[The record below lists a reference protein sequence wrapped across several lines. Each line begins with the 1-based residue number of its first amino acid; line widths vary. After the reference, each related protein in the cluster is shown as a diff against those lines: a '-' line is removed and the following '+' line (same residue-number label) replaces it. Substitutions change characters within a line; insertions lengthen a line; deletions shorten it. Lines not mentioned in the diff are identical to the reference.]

1 MFIRSLYIFV
11 IGVLMVACSQQEQE
25 KREGDGRPGMPQ
37 TAARC
42 LEEAEAALASD
53 SIRQGET
60 LLRKT
65 IQLSEATED
74 WHTNYIAYQ
83 RLAEALSQSNPEEAL
98 RLMKKALTVYEQH
111 PDNERNY
118 VILLDYAGTYAAQV
132 AFTSE
137 EPSTSEAAEP
147 GSESPQTGSYDEALD
162 FIHRAYDIAEDR
174 QMTDLMCQ
182 TLTSLANIAW
192 AKEDYHQAIDYARR
206 ALAKE
211 GAEDAEGTGG
221 TGAGTLQVL
230 ARSYLS
236 LDMLDSAE
244 TVYRQIEPGDDVHL
258 SYIVQSNLVKIALRR
273 LGATEVEDSV
283 DEAFNQIE
291 DIYFKALEQKDQYY
305 QATLQQEME
314 NQQLEYRSQLYAR
327 TLLTFIIASLVILLA
342 VVLALRYRIR
352 MLHQQRAYEQSRLEN
367 ELLVQE
373 QEKRRLQEE
382 AEHQKTLLHQA
393 NEVVTFLQGFIL
405 ERTEVLKK
413 LNQSGDSV
421 IYLSQY
427 EWSEI
432 ERTLNAIDS
441 NRFAHLRE
449 QYPNMQEDD
458 IRLCIL
464 TRLGLSNRTIGNIY
478 CISVSA
484 VQHRK
489 LKLKKEVFGESSP
502 DITLEQILNS
512 K

>member
-1 MFIRSLYIFV
+1 MFIRSLYIFI
-11 IGVLMVACSQQEQE
+11 IGVLMVACSQPQQ
-25 KREGDGRPGMPQ
+25 GADSQ

-42 LEEAEAALASD
+42 LEEAQAAFAND

-65 IQLSEATED
+65 IQLAEASED
-74 WHTNYIAYQ
+74 WHTYYIAYQ

-98 RLMKKALTVYEQH
+98 RLMKKALAIYEQH
-111 PDNERNY
+111 PDDERNY
-118 VILLDYAGTYAAQV
+118 VMLLDYAGTYAAQM
-132 AFTSE
+132 AYTTE
-137 EPSTSEAAEP
+137 
-147 GSESPQTGSYDEALD
+147 GSYDEALD
-162 FIHRAYDIAEDR
+162 FIHRAYDIAEKQ

-192 AKEDYHQAIDYARR
+192 ARDDYRQALDYAHR
-206 ALAKE
+206 ANSSATTELRP
-211 GAEDAEGTGG
+211 
-221 TGAGTLQVL
+221 GTLQVL

-236 LDMLDSAE
+236 LNMLDSAE
-244 TVYRQIEPGDDVHL
+244 TIYRQIDPGSDVHL
-258 SYIVQSNLVKIALRR
+258 AYIVQSSLANIALRR
-273 LGATEVEDSV
+273 MGATQVEDSV
-283 DEAFNQIE
+283 EEAFEQIE
-291 DIYFKALEQKDQYY
+291 GFYYKALEQKDQYY
-305 QATLQQEME
+305 QETLRQEME
-314 NQQLEYRSQLYAR
+314 NQQLEYRSQMYGR
-327 TLLTFIIASLVILLA
+327 TLLIVIIAAVVILLA

-352 MLHQQRAYEQSRLEN
+352 M
-367 ELLVQE
+367 QE
-373 QEKRRLQEE
+373 QEKCRLQEE

-413 LNQSGDSV
+413 LNQSGDSL
-421 IYLSQY
+421 IYLSPH

-432 ERTLNAIDS
+432 ERTLNAIDG
-441 NRFAHLRE
+441 NRFAKIRE
-449 QYPNMQEDD
+449 QYPTMQEDD

-478 CISVSA
+478 CITVSA

-489 LKLKKEVFGESSP
+489 LKLKKDVFGETNP

-512 K
+512 R

>member
-1 MFIRSLYIFV
+1 
-11 IGVLMVACSQQEQE
+11 MVACSQQQKEP
-25 KREGDGRPGMPQ
+25 DTQ
-37 TAARC
+37 TAAHC
-42 LEEAEAALASD
+42 LEEAEAALAND
-53 SIRQGET
+53 SIRLGET

-65 IQLSEATED
+65 IRLAEASED
-74 WHTNYIAYQ
+74 WHTDYIAYQ

-98 RLMKKALTVYEQH
+98 RLMKKALSIYEQH
-111 PDNERNY
+111 PDDEQNY
-118 VILLDYAGTYAAQV
+118 VNLLDYAGTYAAQT
-132 AFTSE
+132 AYNTEGPF
-137 EPSTSEAAEP
+137 
-147 GSESPQTGSYDEALD
+147 DEALD
-162 FIHRAYDIAEDR
+162 FINKAYDIAEKN

-192 AKEDYHQAIDYARR
+192 AKEDYRQAIDYAHQ
-206 ALAKE
+206 AKSVATADLKP
-211 GAEDAEGTGG
+211 GA
-221 TGAGTLQVL
+221 LQVL

-236 LDMLDSAE
+236 LSMLDSAE

-258 SYIVQSNLVKIALRR
+258 AYIVQSNLAKIALRR
-273 LGATEVEDSV
+273 MGAKQVED
-283 DEAFNQIE
+283 DIDDAFEQIE
-291 DIYFKALEQKDQYY
+291 DFYYKALEQKDQYY
-305 QATLQQEME
+305 QETLRQETE

-327 TLLTFIIASLVILLA
+327 TLLIVIIAAVIILLA

-352 MLHQQRAYEQSRLEN
+352 MLRQQREYEQSKLEN
-367 ELLVQE
+367 ELLMQE
-373 QEKRRLQEE
+373 QEKQRLQQE
-382 AEHQKTLLHQA
+382 AAHQKTLLYQA
-393 NEVVTFLQGFIL
+393 NEVVAFLQDFIL

-413 LNQSGDSV
+413 LNQSGDSL
-421 IYLSQY
+421 ITLNPH

-432 ERTLNAIDS
+432 ERTLNAIDN
-441 NRFAHLRE
+441 NRFARIRE

-478 CISVSA
+478 CITISA

-489 LKLKKEVFGESSP
+489 LKLKKDVFGESNP

>member
-1 MFIRSLYIFV
+1 M
-11 IGVLMVACSQQEQE
+11 IGILMVACSQQQQ
-25 KREGDGRPGMPQ
+25 KSQ
-37 TAARC
+37 TAERC
-42 LEEAEAALASD
+42 LGEAEAALAND
-53 SIRQGET
+53 SIRLGET

-65 IQLSEATED
+65 IRLAEASED
-74 WHTNYIAYQ
+74 WHTDYIAYQ

-98 RLMKKALTVYEQH
+98 RLMKKALSIYELH
-111 PDNERNY
+111 PDDEKNY
-118 VILLDYAGTYAAQV
+118 VNLLDYAGTYAAQT
-132 AFTSE
+132 AYNTEGPF
-137 EPSTSEAAEP
+137 
-147 GSESPQTGSYDEALD
+147 DEALD
-162 FIHRAYDIAEDR
+162 FVNKAYDIAEKN

-192 AKEDYHQAIDYARR
+192 AKEDYRQAIDYAHQ
-206 ALAKE
+206 AKSVATADLKP
-211 GAEDAEGTGG
+211 GA
-221 TGAGTLQVL
+221 LQVL

-236 LDMLDSAE
+236 LSMLDSAE

-258 SYIVQSNLVKIALRR
+258 AYIVQSNLAKIALRR
-273 LGATEVEDSV
+273 MGAKQVED
-283 DEAFNQIE
+283 DIDDAFEQIE
-291 DIYFKALEQKDQYY
+291 DFYYKALEQKDQYY
-305 QATLQQEME
+305 QETLRQETE

-327 TLLTFIIASLVILLA
+327 TLLIVIVAAVIILLA

-352 MLHQQRAYEQSRLEN
+352 MLRQQREFEQSKLEN
-367 ELLVQE
+367 ELLMQE
-373 QEKRRLQEE
+373 QEKQRLQQE
-382 AEHQKTLLHQA
+382 AAHQKTLLHQA
-393 NEVVTFLQGFIL
+393 NEVVAFLQNFIL

-413 LNQSGDSV
+413 LNKSDDSL
-421 IYLSQY
+421 ITLNPH

-432 ERTLNAIDS
+432 ERTLNAIDN
-441 NRFAHLRE
+441 NRFARIRE

-478 CISVSA
+478 CITISA

-489 LKLKKEVFGESSP
+489 LKLKKDVFGESNP